1 MTKRHQNGHLR
12 HLSETGQL
20 QNLQSAGSNLN
31 VQYHF
36 AHISILIYHTDLKD
50 FSWRLL
56 QSSCVSQL
64 ALRALLTGLALA
76 GWPDREGRR
85 REGLGSCSPSNIR
98 DVNRHTK
105 EFTVYPVYPS
115 HKRPQL
121 SEILSN
127 SLSSLY
133 AWKPYPRVAWTC
145 NQAALKQR
153 YLSLPWFRLK
163 HMSEIRII

>member
-1 MTKRHQNGHLR
+1 MTKRHQNGHLK
-12 HLSETGQL
+12 HLSDTGQL

-36 AHISILIYHTDLKD
+36 AHIFILMHHTDLKD

-56 QSSCVSQL
+56 QPSCVSQL

-76 GWPDREGRR
+76 DWPGRDGRR
-85 REGLGSCSPSNIR
+85 REGLGSCSPSNTR

-115 HKRPQL
+115 HKRLQL

-127 SLSSLY
+127 SLSSLKFLK
-133 AWKPYPRVAWTC
+133 ALSQSCMNLQPGSVE
-145 NQAALKQR
+145 AALFVAA
-153 YLSLPWFRLK
+153 LVPP
-163 HMSEIRII
+163 

>member
-36 AHISILIYHTDLKD
+36 NHFAHIFIHMHHTDLKD

-56 QSSCVSQL
+56 QPSCVSQL

-76 GWPDREGRR
+76 D
-85 REGLGSCSPSNIR
+85 
-98 DVNRHTK
+98 
-105 EFTVYPVYPS
+105 
-115 HKRPQL
+115 
-121 SEILSN
+121 
-127 SLSSLY
+127 
-133 AWKPYPRVAWTC
+133 
-145 NQAALKQR
+145 
-153 YLSLPWFRLK
+153 
-163 HMSEIRII
+163 